1 MNRRIAILVLG
12 LSVLMVLAG
21 CTRERPAEAPP
32 IHLNPN
38 MDQQPRVDPQEKS
51 VFFEDGLGM
60 RAPVPGTVPR
70 GWLRDSAEYY
80 TGMNSRGDTVKT
92 MPVELTLSL
101 LKRGRERYDIY
112 CGPCHSR
119 VGDGKG
125 IMIQRGYVPP
135 PSFHD
140 DRIRDFRDGYIF
152 HVISHGVRN
161 MPGYRYQIPV
171 EDRWAIVAYVRALQY
186 AKNASGKDIPTEV
199 LDVLKK
205 SGS

>member
-1 MNRRIAILVLG
+1 MNRHIATLVLS
-12 LSVLMVLAG
+12 LTLLVALAG

-60 RAPVPGTVPR
+60 RAPIPGTVPL
-70 GWLRDSAEYY
+70 GWLRENTEYY
-80 TGMNSRGDTVKT
+80 TGIDSRGDTLKM
-92 MPVELTLSL
+92 MPVELSLSL

-140 DRIRDFRDGYIF
+140 ERIRDFSDGYIF

-186 AKNASGKDIPTEV
+186 ARNASEKDIPTEV
-199 LDVLKK
+199 LDALMK